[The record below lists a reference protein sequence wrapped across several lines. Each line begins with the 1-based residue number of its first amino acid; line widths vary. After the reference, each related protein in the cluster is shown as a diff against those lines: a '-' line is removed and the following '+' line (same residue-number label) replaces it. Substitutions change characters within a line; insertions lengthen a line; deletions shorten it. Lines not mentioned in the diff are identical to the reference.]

1 MMQHEP
7 MIHIVDDDDA
17 VRDAL
22 SLLLQA
28 ENIPYQSYASAEKFL
43 DEHAQFKLGCLV
55 LDIRMP
61 GMNGLELLEL
71 LNKQNIAIPVIFITG
86 HGDISMAVKAMK
98 AGATDF
104 IEKPFD
110 NELLLRLVRN
120 CLGECVEIN
129 NAIQHQHE
137 MEARLARLT
146 KRERE
151 VMELLVDGKQNKV
164 IAQELN
170 ISPRTVELHRSRVM
184 EKLQVHSLS
193 ELVRIALIAA
203 KKIKLTSSTK

>member
-7 MIHIVDDDDA
+7 MIHIVDDDGA
-17 VRDAL
+17 IRDAL
-22 SLLLQA
+22 SLLMQA
-28 ENIPYQSYASAEKFL
+28 ENIPYMAYASAEEFL
-43 DEHAQFKLGCLV
+43 AQHAQNKMGCLL

-61 GMNGLELLEL
+61 GMNGLELLDL
-71 LNKQNIAIPVIFITG
+71 LNKQDVAIPVIFITG

-110 NELLLRLVRN
+110 NDRLLSIARN
-120 CLGECVEIN
+120 CLVECVALN
-129 NAIQHQHE
+129 NSSQHRNE
-137 MEARLARLT
+137 MKSRLARLT
-146 KRERE
+146 KRELE
-151 VMELLVDGKQNKV
+151 VMKMLVDGKQNKV

-184 EKLQVHSLS
+184 EKLHAHSLS
-193 ELVRIALIAA
+193 EIVRTALVLEE
-203 KKIKLTSSTK
+203 KI

>member
-1 MMQHEP
+1 MQHEP
-7 MIHIVDDDDA
+7 MVHIVDDDDA

-22 SLLLQA
+22 SLLMQA
-28 ENIPYQSYASAEKFL
+28 ENIPYQSYASAEEFL
-43 DEHAQFKLGCLV
+43 DKHKYEHEQLQLGCLL

-71 LNKQNIAIPVIFITG
+71 LNKQNVTIPVVFITG
-86 HGDISMAVKAMK
+86 HGDVSMAVNAMK

-110 NELLLRLVRN
+110 NARLLSLVRN
-120 CLGECVEIN
+120 CLVECVDLN
-129 NAIQHQHE
+129 NTSQHQHE
-137 MEARLARLT
+137 METRLARLT

-184 EKLQVHSLS
+184 GKLQAHSLS
-193 ELVRIALIAA
+193 EIVRIALIVAE
-203 KKIKLTSSTK
+203 KN

>member
-1 MMQHEP
+1 MQHEP

-17 VRDAL
+17 IRDAL
-22 SLLLQA
+22 SLLMQA
-28 ENIPYQSYASAEKFL
+28 ENIPYQTYSSAEEFL
-43 DEHAQFKLGCLV
+43 DQHAQLKLGCLL

-61 GMNGLELLEL
+61 GMNGLELLDL
-71 LNKQNIAIPVIFITG
+71 LNKQDVSIPVIFITG
-86 HGDISMAVKAMK
+86 HGDVAMAVNAMK

-110 NELLLRLVRN
+110 NERLLSIVNN
-120 CLGECVEIN
+120 CLVECVALN
-129 NAIQHQHE
+129 NTSQHRQE
-137 MEARLARLT
+137 LESRLARLT
-146 KRERE
+146 KREQE

-184 EKLQVHSLS
+184 EKLHAHSLS
-193 ELVRIALIAA
+193 EIVRIALLVTE
-203 KKIKLTSSTK
+203 KF